1 MNYSKRNF
9 DFRKSLALGSVSALP
24 RRPVSF
30 TISHRAVAP
39 LAMLC
44 DALII
49 FSMGVLTGV
58 GYHLE
63 VLGIVGIPAQF
74 VGFAAVVAALF
85 ISWAKGRDLYKM
97 SELLNLKAQIRWTA
111 IMWAGVFIFLTAVA
125 FTTKIGEI
133 FSRGATLAFAVSGF
147 SALIVMRVVWR
158 IFLAD
163 GLAVRRFSGRKIVL
177 IAEQASALDSGLLEA
192 LTRHGLQLAKHFVLP
207 SNRKDIQL
215 RTDVI
220 AEAISS
226 VRGSDIEE
234 IVVAANLDHW
244 PDLKNLLS
252 ELRVLPVPVNLVPV
266 GALSELFKLSFHSI
280 GDTVTIELQ
289 RGPRTRLEQFVLRV
303 LDVIYA
309 GTALVLLLPLLL
321 ITAVAVRLDSS
332 GPVIFRQ
339 RRCGFNGRPFHILKF
354 RTMHVQEDGN
364 IIVQAEPNDKRV
376 TRVGNWLRRTSI
388 DELPQLINVLQG
400 SMSMVGPR
408 PHAMVHDDQFDRSV
422 ANYAYRHHVKPGI
435 TGWAQVNGFRGRTC
449 TLADIEQR
457 VKLDLWYI
465 DNWNLALDFK
475 IILMTAIE
483 VVRGKNAY

>member
-1 MNYSKRNF
+1 
-9 DFRKSLALGSVSALP
+9 
-24 RRPVSF
+24 
-30 TISHRAVAP
+30 
-39 LAMLC
+39 MLC